1 MSQIF
6 HAIHSFFSP
15 QRTERLPKD
24 RNLAETDP
32 PRFAALIIE
41 KLEKLLQDHE
51 RNRLIEE
58 SLNRVIY
65 DEVCC
70 RKFFLLFLFY
80 LILSTRI
87 TSYSNL

>member
-6 HAIHSFFSP
+6 HAIRSFFSP

-32 PRFAALIIE
+32 PRFAGLIIE

-70 RKFFLLFLFY
+70 RKFFLLFFF
-80 LILSTRI
+80 T
-87 TSYSNL
+87 

>member
-6 HAIHSFFSP
+6 HALCAFFS

-24 RNLAETDP
+24 RNLAETNP
-32 PRFAALIIE
+32 QQFAALIIE

-51 RNRLIEE
+51 RNRIIEE

-65 DEVCC
+65 DEVCWWNFC
-70 RKFFLLFLFY
+70 LFHLVNSDHFLFKFM
-80 LILSTRI
+80 
-87 TSYSNL
+87 NA